1 MTVEVVTVTTG
12 SLRQNGYIVLDGR
25 GSALLID
32 PGGEA
37 ERFREALNLAG
48 AAPLAILATHGH
60 FDHIGAVQ
68 DLVDAYA
75 IPFLVH
81 PADHALV
88 RRANLFAGTFSGGVR
103 IRTPANPAPLE
114 SERLRFGELEI
125 ACLHTPGH
133 TPGGLCFEISG
144 RVFAGDTLLPRDHS
158 ANKLPG
164 AQPDLL
170 NASLAL
176 IRTWNQDLIVH
187 PGHGRSIRLGDLLNK
202 IGGSAAD
209 GWD

>member
-1 MTVEVVTVTTG
+1 MRIVTLTTG
-12 SLRQNGYIVLDGR
+12 TLRQNGYVVFDGQ
-25 GSALLID
+25 GAAVVID

-37 ERFREALNLAG
+37 ENFRVVIEEAG
-48 AAPLAILATHGH
+48 ANPLAILATHGH
-60 FDHIGAVQ
+60 FDHVGAVQ

-88 RRANLFAGTFSGGVR
+88 RRANLFGGTIGGGVR
-103 IRTPANPAPLE
+103 IRTPALIAPLE
-114 SERLRFGELEI
+114 GERVSFGGIEI

-133 TPGGLCFEISG
+133 TPGSLCFQIDG
-144 RVFAGDTLLPRDHS
+144 DVFTGDTLLPRDHA

-170 NASLAL
+170 SASLDR
-176 IRTWNQDLIVH
+176 IRTWNQHLVAY
-187 PGHGRSIRLGDLLNK
+187 PGHGRSIRLGDLLHK
-202 IGGSAAD
+202 TGGAAD
-209 GWD
+209 GRD

>member
-1 MTVEVVTVTTG
+1 MTAEVVTITTG
-12 SLRQNGYIVLDGR
+12 PLRQNGYVVLDGH
-25 GSALLID
+25 GAAVLID

-37 ERFREALNLAG
+37 ERFREALDAAK

-60 FDHIGAVQ
+60 FDHVGAVQ

-81 PADHALV
+81 AADHALV
-88 RRANLFAGTFSGGVR
+88 RRANLFGATVGGGVR
-103 IRTPANPAPLE
+103 VRTPVTTAPLE
-114 SERLRFGELEI
+114 GERLRFGALDI

-133 TPGGLCFEISG
+133 TPGGLCFKIDG
-144 RVFAGDTLLPRDHS
+144 MLFAGDTLLPRDHA

-164 AQPDLL
+164 AQPGLL
-170 NASLAL
+170 NASLTR
-176 IRTWNQDLIVH
+176 IQTWNQDLLVH
-187 PGHGRSIRLGDLLNK
+187 PGHGRSIRLGDLLEK

-209 GWD
+209 GRD

>member
-12 SLRQNGYIVLDGR
+12 SLRQNGYIVLDGQ
-25 GSALLID
+25 GAAILID

-37 ERFREALNLAG
+37 ERFREALDAAK

-60 FDHIGAVQ
+60 FDHVGAVQ

-88 RRANLFAGTFSGGVR
+88 QRANLFGATFGGGVR
-103 IRTPANPAPLE
+103 IRRPTTTAPLE
-114 SERLRFGELEI
+114 GERLGFGALDI
-125 ACLHTPGH
+125 ACWHTPGH
-133 TPGGLCFEISG
+133 TPGGLCFEIDG
-144 RVFAGDTLLPRDHS
+144 ILFTGDTLLPRDHF

-176 IRTWNQDLIVH
+176 IRTWKQDLLVH
-187 PGHGRSIRLGDLLNK
+187 PGHGRSIRLGDLLEK

-209 GWD
+209 GRD